1 MPAACAASSSPL
13 SAQGGP
19 CAAGAGFA
27 GAEGLAALAAAFG
40 LPGSIGPWRP
50 LGPDLLA
57 AEHGGR
63 TLLAK
68 RHRMLTPERAPLL
81 EAVLG
86 AARAAGVAPVM
97 LPARG
102 GALVLAGA
110 DGWYG
115 LMEQAPG
122 EVPEAGQGLGR
133 AARAVA
139 RLHLALARVP
149 GRAACPR
156 AVAPQAAA
164 GLLARAGLDELAR
177 AVAPVAAAAQ
187 ALPGQLVHRDLHQGN
202 FLLGPQGALVLD
214 YDSFA
219 SGPRVADALF
229 AALRLSG
236 GDAAGMGRFMAV
248 YGALAPPAPVEDAAG
263 LAALAWDVLAKLA
276 FVLREREAGNGYY
289 EKDFQKYIGLARR
302 ALELERAFPGGV
314 RALGGG
320 R

>member
-1 MPAACAASSSPL
+1 MHIAPARAAAASFASP
-13 SAQGGP
+13 GG
-19 CAAGAGFA
+19 
-27 GAEGLAALAAAFG
+27 LTALAGAFG
-40 LPGSIGPWRP
+40 LSGPDPTAWRP

-57 AEHGGR
+57 AEHAGR

-81 EAVLG
+81 EGVLG
-86 AARAAGVAPVM
+86 AALAAGVAPPM
-97 LPARG
+97 LRTRG

-115 LMEQAPG
+115 LMELAPG
-122 EVPEAGQGLGR
+122 EVPRAGQGLGR

-139 RLHLALARVP
+139 RLHLALAGVP

-156 AVAPQAAA
+156 AVAPAQAA
-164 GLLARAGLDELAR
+164 GLLARAGLDDLAR
-177 AVAPVAAAAQ
+177 AVAPLAGAAQ
-187 ALPGQLVHRDLHQGN
+187 ALPVQLVHRDLHQGN

-236 GDAAGMGRFMAV
+236 GDVAGMARFMAV
-248 YGALAPPAPVEDAAG
+248 YAALAPLAAAEAAAG
-263 LAALAWDVLAKLA
+263 LAALAFDVLAKLA
-276 FVLREREAGNGYY
+276 FVLREREAGSGYY
-289 EKDFQKYIGLARR
+289 EKDFEKYVGFARR
-302 ALELERAFPGGV
+302 ALELECEYPGGV
-314 RALGGG
+314 PVLGVEP
-320 R
+320 